1 MQIKSNGAVIETKQE
16 ERNGQPVGIVAGYL
30 ATYDLD
36 RGNDR
41 FERGAFAEAIEDLKQ
56 RNRPLRMRYNHFKT
70 IGGFP
75 PDTLREDEKGL
86 YGEGEINLNTQ
97 TGRETFAMAKQGVLS
112 DFSVG
117 FGFEPQNVRFEEGVR
132 VISKSK
138 LWEASLVDE
147 PMNPEAVV
155 TAVKEFEKFPLADFE
170 YKFDE
175 AAATERWEKYCDGDD
190 DLAGDGY
197 LYGYGTLLVDVIKGV
212 PHLVPRAIFAAR
224 CKMAGARGGFENPG
238 EAKMRATV
246 TLNDLYARMDLEPPF
261 MPDGEKNLTR
271 VEAKRLPDSY
281 LADMIVSG
289 KISHAAADWLASLR
303 PSVKEGTGPSD
314 VERVEAE
321 LNDRFE
327 KMIAILTTEV

>member
-1 MQIKSNGAVIETKQE
+1 MKIKSNGSVIETKQE
-16 ERNGQPVGIVAGYL
+16 QRNGEPVGIVAGYL

-155 TAVKEFEKFPLADFE
+155 TAVKQFDQFPIADLE

-175 AAATERWEKYCDGDD
+175 AAASDRWEKHCNGDD
-190 DLAGDGY
+190 DQVLDGY
-197 LYGYGTLLVDVIKGV
+197 LFGYEGLLVDVIKGV
-212 PHLVPRAIFAAR
+212 PHLIPRAVFAAR
-224 CKMAGARGGFENPG
+224 CKLSGARGGFANPA
-238 EAKMRATV
+238 EAKMQAAAKINHIYSR
-246 TLNDLYARMDLEPPF
+246 LDLEQPF
-261 MPDGEKNLTR
+261 EEDGEKNVTR

-314 VERVEAE
+314 LERVEAE
-321 LNDRFE
+321 LSDRFE